1 MLSFLAAML
10 LGFTPHRTLYP
21 TTRALQTGTL
31 PVTEPHKLYY
41 EVHGKAGGAPA
52 LFLHGGPGAGC
63 AVRHAG
69 FFDPKHYQIVLFDQR
84 GCGRST
90 PTGELQ
96 DNNAAELV
104 QDCERLREHLRF
116 DRWACVLGGSWGTTL
131 ALAYSGAHPD
141 RVGSI
146 VMRAVCLMRAT
157 EIRWLFGLGGG
168 MSRLLPGT
176 WYPLQQHWEKERAT
190 STVALG
196 VALPEAPADELL
208 CWYADALGG
217 RLSDKAMS
225 EASGSWGRYEMSVF
239 GLSSRLP
246 AHKLET
252 LPGVERSTWVWEP
265 QAQQWTAGAMVLPA
279 NEVREALVDR
289 FEERMAASLLA
300 NGFVKQEDLTAA
312 ADRAAAS
319 AAAAAADRAAVVEDA
334 APMMAP
340 MKPLAPTVT
349 ATAPKQ
355 PTSMSTSWVPAQARL
370 TSHYS
375 VARGFVNAEGLL
387 STAVPRIR
395 EACIPCIAV
404 HGANDLIC
412 PPVTAYE
419 LHEAWPEMELR
430 VVPGAGHS
438 MYDSQ
443 LQAEILR
450 ATDLLRTVSTPGPTQ
465 SVAPSMVAP

>member
-1 MLSFLAAML
+1 MTSTGFEGCEACRKVVTGVNRPSFTMRKEGKRIEASTKMLSFHTAML

-104 QDCERLREHLRF
+104 QDCERLREHLGF

-190 STVALG
+190 STVAED

-225 EASGSWGRYEMSVF
+225 EASGAWGRYEMGVF

-252 LPGVERSTWVWEP
+252 LPGAERSTWVWEP
-265 QAQQWTAGAMVLPA
+265 QAQQWTAGAMVLPE

-312 ADRAAAS
+312 ADRAAAAAAAAAR
-319 AAAAAADRAAVVEDA
+319 AAAAAADVVFGRPELCIDDDHFLQRRLLDREAAEESTEERAERGELVVEVDALRAVVDDDRGGGGE
-334 APMMAP
+334 
-340 MKPLAPTVT
+340 PLSLCLRELVLTPRGR
-349 ATAPKQ
+349 
-355 PTSMSTSWVPAQARL
+355 AR
-370 TSHYS
+370 
-375 VARGFVNAEGLL
+375 A
-387 STAVPRIR
+387 
-395 EACIPCIAV
+395 
-404 HGANDLIC
+404 
-412 PPVTAYE
+412 
-419 LHEAWPEMELR
+419 
-430 VVPGAGHS
+430 
-438 MYDSQ
+438 
-443 LQAEILR
+443 
-450 ATDLLRTVSTPGPTQ
+450 
-465 SVAPSMVAP
+465 

>member
-1 MLSFLAAML
+1 MLSFHTVML

-104 QDCERLREHLRF
+104 QDCERLREHLGF

-157 EIRWLFGLGGG
+157 EIR
-168 MSRLLPGT
+168 
-176 WYPLQQHWEKERAT
+176 
-190 STVALG
+190 
-196 VALPEAPADELL
+196 
-208 CWYADALGG
+208 
-217 RLSDKAMS
+217 
-225 EASGSWGRYEMSVF
+225 
-239 GLSSRLP
+239 
-246 AHKLET
+246 
-252 LPGVERSTWVWEP
+252 
-265 QAQQWTAGAMVLPA
+265 
-279 NEVREALVDR
+279 
-289 FEERMAASLLA
+289 
-300 NGFVKQEDLTAA
+300 
-312 ADRAAAS
+312 
-319 AAAAAADRAAVVEDA
+319 
-334 APMMAP
+334 
-340 MKPLAPTVT
+340 
-349 ATAPKQ
+349 
-355 PTSMSTSWVPAQARL
+355 
-370 TSHYS
+370 

-395 EACIPCIAV
+395 EARIPCIAV

-412 PPVTAYE
+412 PPLTAYE

-443 LQAEILR
+443 LQAEVLR
-450 ATDLLRTVSTPGPTQ
+450 ATDLLRTVGAVSTPGPTQ

>member
-1 MLSFLAAML
+1 MLSFHTVML

-104 QDCERLREHLRF
+104 QDCERLREHLGF
-116 DRWACVLGGSWGTTL
+116 DR
-131 ALAYSGAHPD
+131 
-141 RVGSI
+141 
-146 VMRAVCLMRAT
+146 
-157 EIRWLFGLGGG
+157 
-168 MSRLLPGT
+168 
-176 WYPLQQHWEKERAT
+176 
-190 STVALG
+190 
-196 VALPEAPADELL
+196 
-208 CWYADALGG
+208 
-217 RLSDKAMS
+217 
-225 EASGSWGRYEMSVF
+225 
-239 GLSSRLP
+239 
-246 AHKLET
+246 
-252 LPGVERSTWVWEP
+252 
-265 QAQQWTAGAMVLPA
+265 
-279 NEVREALVDR
+279 
-289 FEERMAASLLA
+289 
-300 NGFVKQEDLTAA
+300 
-312 ADRAAAS
+312 
-319 AAAAAADRAAVVEDA
+319 
-334 APMMAP
+334 
-340 MKPLAPTVT
+340 
-349 ATAPKQ
+349 
-355 PTSMSTSWVPAQARL
+355 
-370 TSHYS
+370 

-395 EACIPCIAV
+395 EARIPCIAV

-412 PPVTAYE
+412 PPLTAYE

-443 LQAEILR
+443 LQAEVLR
-450 ATDLLRTVSTPGPTQ
+450 ATDLLRTVGAVSTPGPTQ